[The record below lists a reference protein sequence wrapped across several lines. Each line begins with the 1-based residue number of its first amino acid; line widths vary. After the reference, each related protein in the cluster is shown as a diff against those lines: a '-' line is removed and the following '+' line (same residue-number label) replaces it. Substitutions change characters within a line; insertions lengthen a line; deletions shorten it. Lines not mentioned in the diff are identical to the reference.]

1 MINSRYISRTAAASV
16 FLWTVIIAS
25 APLLAAGTGQ
35 LVELVAEAE
44 ANNPELVSMRETV
57 KAREAGARAEAS
69 FEDPS
74 LKIERMGLP
83 TDNLKSSGQGN
94 AMQTRYTIALAFPFP
109 GKLALKE
116 KAAMKG
122 AAVIRAD
129 LAAKTLEVAA
139 LVKEA
144 YFDYAYLGAS
154 EAINAEIKLLLAD
167 MAKVAETRYS
177 TGLSPQQ
184 DVIRVQI
191 EEVMLTGEALTISA
205 GKEAVSARLKYIIGR
220 RQDAAIDIND
230 AALTEGRVAFSVDE
244 LIKKAVTNNPQI
256 TSRINSVEAAEAA
269 SELANKAYYP
279 DVMASA
285 GPVQTADKFDSYDIM
300 LQINIPIWFGKYT
313 LRSQEAG
320 AEAAA
325 MRSMLMAE
333 RNLKAYEVKQA
344 AIEVQTA
351 EKMLELYSTGIVPQT
366 QMSFES
372 GLKNY
377 QSGKIDFLTLIESE
391 RILKATRLD
400 YLKTLLEYRK
410 KVAALEKAVGEDF

>member
-1 MINSRYISRTAAASV
+1 MNLRYIAGTAAV
-16 FLWTVIIAS
+16 CVLFMTVIIAS
-25 APLLAAGTGQ
+25 APVFAAGAGA
-35 LVELVAEAE
+35 LAGLVAEAE
-44 ANNPELVSMRETV
+44 ANNPELASMREIV
-57 KAREAGARAEAS
+57 KGREAGARAEGGL
-69 FEDPS
+69 EDPL

-83 TDNLKSSGQGN
+83 TDSLKSSGQGN
-94 AMQTRYTIALAFPFP
+94 AMQTRYTISQAFSFP

-122 AAVIRAD
+122 AAALRAD

-144 YFDYAYLGAS
+144 YFDYAYLAAS
-154 EAINAEIKLLLAD
+154 EAINAEVKLLLAD

-184 DVIRVQI
+184 DIIRVQL
-191 EEVMLTGEALTISA
+191 EEAMLAGEALTISA

-220 RQDAAIDIND
+220 RQDAVLDIND
-230 AALTEGRVAFSVDE
+230 AALTEVRAVFSVDE

-256 TSRINSVEAAEAA
+256 TSRISLVEAADAA
-269 SELANKAYYP
+269 TELSRKAYYP
-279 DVMASA
+279 DIMAGA

-300 LQINIPIWFGKYT
+300 LQINIPIWFGKYD
-313 LRSQEAG
+313 LRTQEAG
-320 AEAAA
+320 AEAAS

-351 EKMLELYSTGIVPQT
+351 EKMLDLYSTGIVPQT

-377 QSGKIDFLTLIESE
+377 QSGKVDFLTLIESE
-391 RILKATRLD
+391 RNLKATRLE
-400 YLKTLLEYRK
+400 YLRTLLEYRK

>member
-1 MINSRYISRTAAASV
+1 MINSSDISRAVAAAV
-16 FLWTVIIAS
+16 FLWGALISA
-25 APLLAAGTGQ
+25 APLFASGTGA
-35 LVELVAEAE
+35 LAELVAEAE
-44 ANNPELVSMRETV
+44 ANNPELRSMREVV
-57 KAREAGARAEAS
+57 KAREAGARAEGS

-94 AMQTRYTIALAFPFP
+94 AMQTRYTLSQAFPFP
-109 GKLALKE
+109 GKLSLKE

-122 AAVIRAD
+122 AAATRSE
-129 LAAKTLEVAA
+129 LAAKTLDVAS

-144 YFDYAYLGAS
+144 WFDYAYLEAS
-154 EAINAEIKLLLAD
+154 EAINAEVKLLLAS
-167 MAKVAETRYS
+167 MARVAQTRYS

-184 DVIRVQI
+184 DIIRVQI
-191 EEVMLTGEALTISA
+191 EEAMLTGEVLTISA

-220 RQDAAIDIND
+220 QQDTALDLDD
-230 AALTEGRVAFSVDE
+230 ATLVQERVTFSVDE
-244 LIKKAVTNNPQI
+244 LIKKAVINNPQI
-256 TSRINSVEAAEAA
+256 TSRVSLVEVAEATT
-269 SELANKAYYP
+269 ELSRKAYYP
-279 DVMASA
+279 DIMVGA
-285 GPVQTADKFDSYDIM
+285 GPVQTADKFDSYDVM
-300 LQINIPIWFGKYT
+300 LQINIPIWFGKYD
-313 LRSQEAG
+313 LRTQEAS
-320 AEAAA
+320 ADAAS

-351 EKMLELYSTGIVPQT
+351 EKMLDLYSTGILPQT

-377 QSGKIDFLTLIESE
+377 QSGKVDFLTLIESE
-391 RILKATRLD
+391 RNLKATRLE